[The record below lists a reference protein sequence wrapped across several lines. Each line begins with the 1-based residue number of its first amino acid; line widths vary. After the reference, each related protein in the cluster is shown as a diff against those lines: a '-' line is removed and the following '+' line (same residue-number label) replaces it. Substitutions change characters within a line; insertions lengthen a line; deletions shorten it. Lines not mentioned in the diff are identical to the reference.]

1 MDPWYKHRVCN
12 NANNNINSVNKNNL
26 LSWQLINSSC
36 TRVNKPFVPTN
47 NAELKTI
54 GHSLTETRWHETTT
68 RCYIMENSYKIGGYW
83 VAFTFKR

>member
-12 NANNNINSVNKNNL
+12 NADNNINSVNKNNL

-54 GHSLTETRWHETTT
+54 GHSLQ
-68 RCYIMENSYKIGGYW
+68 KPGGMKQQP
-83 VAFTFKR
+83 AAI